1 MRYSA
6 LQNGAARFVLS
17 GLMLRWNA
25 FPFVRYVVAL
35 MSGITAYLYF
45 PDYFRLVTGILLI
58 GFLSLGMLFF
68 VRDKPHAVL
77 KGIAGW
83 LTLGA
88 IGWLVTSL
96 HTPLNDP
103 ANLVHL
109 RRPIRAYEAVVGSQ
123 AENRAKTFRLELEV
137 RKVLTDRTWQP
148 ASGRLIVYIDKTVAQ
163 KPRYGD
169 VWLVRGEPRTIDPPL
184 NPGEFNYK
192 RHLAHRGIYH
202 QQYLRPNDR
211 VILGYRPLNQLTAQ
225 AYKINEWADSVF
237 TSHLGNGQ
245 EFAIVKAMILG
256 VRDGIDPEL
265 QQAYSAAG
273 AVHILS
279 VSGLHVGVLFAA
291 VSFVLG
297 FVKRR
302 KGGKYVFAVI
312 MLALLW
318 FYALMTGFSAPVLRS
333 AFMFSLLLIGQTLGR
348 ANSPLNTLAASAF
361 LILLLDPYAMTTAG
375 FQLSYL
381 AVGGLTLWYESL
393 YQSLTFRFWL
403 ADKIWKITAMSL
415 VAQVITFP
423 LGVYYFHQFPTYFW
437 LANPLVIPVSSLV
450 LILAMG
456 LLVVGWIPYLGLLV
470 GKALFASMW
479 LLNQCIIWTERLP
492 HSILK
497 PLMAS
502 GFELG
507 LLYAIILFGAAL
519 LLFRKKRFGWWLA
532 ISAVL
537 LTGSV
542 GMTTLHRKKQR
553 LLLVHFV
560 PHQSA
565 ISFVEGNK
573 AVLLSRDSLSD
584 QSREVTFYIRN
595 TWDSLGVDR
604 ITYAQPGQTNPG
616 LPLFQNRAITLV
628 NWQGKSVLII
638 NRLPARKGW
647 RLPAV
652 IDYVIISRNALQS
665 WSQLKGRVAAR
676 HLIFD
681 DSNKTPLT
689 DRLLA
694 DARKLGIPC
703 HSVRQQGAYLATF

>member
-1 MRYSA
+1 
-6 LQNGAARFVLS
+6 
-17 GLMLRWNA
+17 MLRWNA

-35 MSGITAYLYF
+35 MVGITAGLFF
-45 PDYFRLVTGILLI
+45 PQPLRFVTGLLLL
-58 GFLSLGMLFF
+58 GFLSLGMLVFM
-68 VRDKPHAVL
+68 KANPNAIL

-83 LTLGA
+83 LALSA
-88 IGWLVTSL
+88 MGWLVTSF

-103 ANLVHL
+103 ENLIHL
-109 RRPIRAYEAVVGSQ
+109 HRPIRAYEAVVGSQ
-123 AENRAKTFRLELEV
+123 AENRPKTFRLELDV
-137 RKVLTDRTWQP
+137 RKVLTDSTWQKS
-148 ASGRLIVYIDKTVAQ
+148 SGRLIVYIDKTVSQ

-169 VWLVRGEPRTIDPPL
+169 VWLVWGAPRTIDPPL

-192 RHLAHRGIYH
+192 RHLANRGIYH
-202 QQYLRPNDR
+202 QQYLRQTDR
-211 VILGYRPLNQLTAQ
+211 VILGYRPSSKLIAQ
-225 AYKINEWADSVF
+225 AYKVNKWADSVF

-256 VRDGIDPEL
+256 IRDGIDPEL

-291 VSFVLG
+291 ISFVLG
-297 FVKRR
+297 FLKRR

-312 MLALLW
+312 MLGLLW

-333 AFMFSLLLIGQTLGR
+333 AFMFSLLLIGQTIGR
-348 ANSPLNTLAASAF
+348 ANNPLNTLAASAF
-361 LILLLDPYAMTTAG
+361 LILLVDPYALTTAG

-393 YQSLTFRFWL
+393 YQSLTCRQWL
-403 ADKIWKITAMSL
+403 IDKLWKVTAMSL
-415 VAQVITFP
+415 VAQLITFP

-479 LLNQCIIWTERLP
+479 LLNQCIIQTERLP

-502 GFELG
+502 GFELI
-507 LLYAIILFGAAL
+507 LLYALILFGAAFL
-519 LLFRKKRFGWWLA
+519 LLREKRFGWLLA
-532 ISAVL
+532 ITAVV
-537 LTGSV
+537 LTGSA
-542 GMTTLHRKKQR
+542 GMTTLQRKNQR

-565 ISFVEGNK
+565 ISFVVGNQ
-573 AVLLSRDSLSD
+573 AVLLTRDSLSD
-584 QSREVTFYIRN
+584 QSREVKFYVRN

-604 ITYAQPGQTNPG
+604 ITYAQPDKMNGK
-616 LPLFQNRAITLV
+616 LPVFQNRAITLV
-628 NWQGKSVLII
+628 NWQGKSVLMI
-638 NRLPARKGW
+638 NRIPDRKGW

-703 HSVRQQGAYLATF
+703 HSVRQQGAYMASF